1 MKPKSITIPIID
13 LLVSV
18 MLICVVSVF
27 VVPYTYAH
35 TYIYGMCVALVARVV
50 GYIPWCSGELSP
62 EYYTKRIRKR
72 QTSTEVIV
80 QLLIALFWLVI
91 GFFYSWPLFFV
102 GFHGMWLWYLGADHI
117 ISLTRPSQREGSTPL
132 TPSKGEWL
140 VLARTAV
147 LRQPNCTL

>member
-35 TYIYGMCVALVARVV
+35 TYIYGMCVALIARVV

-117 ISLTRPSQREGSTPL
+117 ISLTRPSQIGQSDVDNIGVCDRSTPL
-132 TPSKGEWL
+132 TPSEGG
-140 VLARTAV
+140 VD
-147 LRQPNCTL
+147 TLIR